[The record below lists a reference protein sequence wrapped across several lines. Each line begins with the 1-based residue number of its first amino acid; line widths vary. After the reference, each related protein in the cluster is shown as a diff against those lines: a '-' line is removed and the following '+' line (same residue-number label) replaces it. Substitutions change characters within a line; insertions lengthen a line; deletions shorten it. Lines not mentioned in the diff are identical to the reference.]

1 MHLSESIL
9 ACCLVTG
16 VVGQDGGMRKP
27 DPTVTTLATGKA
39 GYTTYRVSAM
49 FPEAL
54 DVYALFGQPGADMIM
69 PPAFQVAAPFGA
81 NVGE

>member
-1 MHLSESIL
+1 MMRASVL

-69 PPAFQVAAPFGA
+69 PPAFQVATPFGA